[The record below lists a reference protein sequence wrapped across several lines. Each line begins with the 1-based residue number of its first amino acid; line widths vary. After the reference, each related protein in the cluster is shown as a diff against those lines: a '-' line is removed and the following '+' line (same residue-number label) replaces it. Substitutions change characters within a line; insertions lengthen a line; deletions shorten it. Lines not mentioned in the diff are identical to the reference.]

1 MTNSPPGKLDDDDR
15 GSWLRTLYQIAHS
28 DTRWAKEQSWRV
40 VYWSLLLFAALLAIF
55 KYLVHGVADGFFIGI
70 TFIGITI
77 AIPVMAYLSLLDLHR
92 SAGGTRRTTDKIQKD
107 EIKELS
113 SRFLDPRQ
121 TDLEHYLY
129 LIMQVVVLVVAAA
142 LTILALPYVSQQ

>member
-1 MTNSPPGKLDDDDR
+1 MTNSPPGRLDDDYR

-40 VYWSLLLFAALLAIF
+40 VYWSLLLFAAELAIF

-70 TFIGITI
+70 TIV
-77 AIPVMAYLSLLDLHR
+77 IPVMAFLSLLDLRR
-92 SAGGTRRTTDKIQKD
+92 SAGGTRRTMDKIQKD

-113 SRFLDPRQ
+113 SFLDLRQ
-121 TDLEHYLY
+121 TDLEHDLH
-129 LIMQVVVLVVAAA
+129 LIMRVFMLVVAAG
-142 LTILALPYVSQQ
+142 LTILALPYVSQ